1 MFLSS
6 GAPDR
11 APALM
16 FGRRSNIRRDV
27 ALTLTQI
34 PSRSVPASFGSP
46 GPPRPVAP
54 ALAMRRSSGG
64 RFAVALVSATLAC
77 LAASARAEVYLPG
90 LISSHAGETKPRHN
104 HHPRSRNDDNPVRN
118 IEGDVLKRPP
128 LAPPPPAPP
137 PASPPPADASR
148 SAAGTTA
155 GGEENQEALGSENQ
169 EALGSQPS
177 SSPSSSSSSS
187 SSFFV
192 FLFLLVLCFSICF

>member
-1 MFLSS
+1 
-6 GAPDR
+6 
-11 APALM
+11 M

-118 IEGDVLKRPP
+118 IEGGTKAVEARSEVGGGCRNIHNHFLT
-128 LAPPPPAPP
+128 
-137 PASPPPADASR
+137 DAR
-148 SAAGTTA
+148 
-155 GGEENQEALGSENQ
+155 LRH
-169 EALGSQPS
+169 P
-177 SSPSSSSSSS
+177 
-187 SSFFV
+187 
-192 FLFLLVLCFSICF
+192 